1 MIEVLI
7 ALAGTVFGV
16 LLSLVVGRK
25 MQKNGVNDNEVKKA
39 YKNKDFEELQGAI
52 DDLRGNPVAID
63 DKIRDWLR
71 K

>member
-1 MIEVLI
+1 MIEALI

-16 LLSLVVGRK
+16 LLSLIVGKK
-25 MQKNGVNDNEVKKA
+25 MQDKGENDNDGKKA

>member
-1 MIEVLI
+1 MTEVLI
-7 ALAGTVFGV
+7 GLAGTVLGFLMALILG
-16 LLSLVVGRK
+16 
-25 MQKNGVNDNEVKKA
+25 QKLKNRENDDSPKTT
-39 YKNKDFEELQGAI
+39 YKNADFEALQSAV